1 MAREM
6 EEREMDEIID
16 KQMEEQMAKD
26 LEMAAREIDKET
38 EELKARE
45 EEDRIREHEREKED
59 QIRELECTVKQLLAG
74 KTVTVFVL
82 RRLWVYSNNSIK
94 FTACC
99 ISMILP

>member
-1 MAREM
+1 MASEM

-26 LEMAAREIDKET
+26 LEMAARKIDEET

-74 KTVTVFVL
+74 KTVTVLVD
-82 RRLWVYSNNSIK
+82 R
-94 FTACC
+94 
-99 ISMILP
+99 